1 MAFSSETNW
10 PKRGPGEISGPDRYA
25 VIGHPIAHS
34 QSPLIHGLFAQAMGE
49 KLMYEAIDGSGEP
62 GGFARALAAFRAAG
76 GRGVN
81 VTLPFKLEA
90 LACADEADE
99 AARLAG
105 AANALR
111 FDGGRVQAR
120 NFDGAGLVR
129 DIAVNLAVPLHA
141 ARVLLLG
148 AGGAARGAILPL
160 ARAGAERIVIAN
172 RTADKARQ
180 LALDFAP
187 HANCAIAGAGL
198 NDLEGEAFDIVIN
211 ATSASLAG
219 AALQIPAH
227 MLAGAHLA
235 YDMVYGK
242 GLTPFLRQAQAA
254 GAHRLADG
262 IGMLVEQAAEAFAWW
277 RGLRP
282 DTAPVIARL
291 GKPLLEP

>member
-1 MAFSSETNW
+1 MRKPYPYEFALAM
-10 PKRGPGEISGPDRYA
+10 PDRYA

-34 QSPLIHGLFAQAMGE
+34 QSPLIHGLFAQATGQA
-49 KLMYEAIDGSGEP
+49 LTYEAIDGGGEP
-62 GGFARALAAFRAAG
+62 GGFARALAAFGAAG

-90 LACADEADE
+90 LACADAADE

-111 FDGGRVQAR
+111 LEVGRIEAR

-129 DIAVNLAVPLHA
+129 DITVNLGLPLRA

-160 ARAGAERIVIAN
+160 ARAGAGQIVIAN
-172 RTADKARQ
+172 RTAGKARQ
-180 LALDFAP
+180 LADGFAP
-187 HANCAIAGAGL
+187 HTGQSCAIAGVGL
-198 NDLEGEAFDIVIN
+198 SDGEWGAAAAFDVVIN
-211 ATSASLAG
+211 ATSASLGGAALPVPEGALAG
-219 AALQIPAH
+219 AA
-227 MLAGAHLA
+227 LA

-242 GLTPFLRQAQAA
+242 GLTPFLRQAQGA
-254 GAHRLADG
+254 GARRLADG
-262 IGMLVEQAAEAFAWW
+262 IGMLVEQAAEAVAWW
-277 RGLRP
+277 RGVRP

-291 GKPLLEP
+291 AKPLV